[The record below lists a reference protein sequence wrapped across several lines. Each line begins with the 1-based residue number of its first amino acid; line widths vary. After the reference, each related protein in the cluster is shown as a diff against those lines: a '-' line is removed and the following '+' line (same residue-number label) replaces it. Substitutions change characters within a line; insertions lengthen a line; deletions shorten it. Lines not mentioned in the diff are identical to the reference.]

1 MVFRNSNTKKKYTKR
16 HTNAKRKYTKRHSNA
31 KRKYTNRKSKKY
43 GGKCSDIKHL
53 DIVKTYLLMTR
64 IPPNKIN
71 SLVNNIL
78 DSEYKYNCDK
88 ILDRL
93 RNDIYKA
100 QLKNGLKINDIEGT
114 QKVIFASLIEL
125 ENEAKK
131 KSQSIPQKPVETP
144 KPVETQTP
152 IETQKEVSNDGCRSR
167 GREPV
172 NCSEEN
178 TYKEQALIFHPD
190 RNPMCKEESTPKF
203 QALQNNPTCKID

>member
-16 HTNAKRKYTKRHSNA
+16 HTKA

-53 DIVKTYLLMTR
+53 DIVRTYLLMVR
-64 IPPNKIN
+64 IPPNKVN

-100 QLKNGLKINDIEGT
+100 QLKHGLKINDIEGT

-131 KSQSIPQKPVETP
+131 RSKSIPQEP
-144 KPVETQTP
+144 KSIPQEPVETQEP
-152 IETQKEVSNDGCRSR
+152 VSNDGCRSR
-167 GREPV
+167 DREPV
-172 NCSEEN
+172 NCNERN
-178 TYKEQALIFHPD
+178 DYLKQTLIFHPD
-190 RNPMCKEESTPKF
+190 KNPMCIEDATLKF
-203 QALQNNPTCKID
+203 QALQNNTTCKFD